1 MNWELGM
8 KEEYKFLMDNN
19 TWCLVQASSGAYVL
33 RGRWVYTLKRGFD
46 GEVIRYKARWVVRGF
61 E

>member
-8 KEEYKFLMDNN
+8 KEEYKSLMDNN
-19 TWCLVQASSGAYVL
+19 TWCLVQAPSGAYVL
-33 RGRWVYTLKRGFD
+33 RGRWVYTLKRGLD
-46 GEVIRYKARWVVRGF
+46 GEVTRYKARWVIRGF